1 MDSNSKLTIVK
12 RSGVDLPLEII
23 NFLPPEE
30 CLYLIKYFKK
40 TTKRYASHGFWDRR
54 VVGLDLITDIKV
66 RKIVEDLHARICGYT
81 CKYYGED
88 YIYVDYSNLVY
99 WGPNN
104 ELTPHCDNRHNHDPS
119 IKHDTPHRTYSAVL
133 CLNEDYEGGHTI
145 FPELNIEYPGVT
157 SRLIVFP
164 SGRSHLHGVTEVTS
178 GSRYT
183 FAMWMTRSRNKIM
196 RVNSVNPLTFRLKT
210 VIKNT
215 RHLSKRFIKRWL

>member
-1 MDSNSKLTIVK
+1 MDSSSKLTIVK
-12 RSGVDLPLEII
+12 RAGVDLPLEII

-40 TTKRYASHGFWDRR
+40 SPKRYAKHGFWDGR
-54 VVGLDLITDIKV
+54 VVDLYSITDLKV

-104 ELTPHCDNRHNHDPS
+104 ILTPHCDNMDKDDPQRE
-119 IKHDTPHRTYSAVL
+119 HDTPHRTYSAVL

-145 FPELNIEYPGVT
+145 FPELNVEYPGVT

-183 FAMWMTRSRNKIM
+183 FAMWMTKSRNNIM

-210 VIKNT
+210 IIKNIKYFT
-215 RHLSKRFIKRWL
+215 KRWL

>member
-1 MDSNSKLTIVK
+1 MDSSSKLTIVK
-12 RSGVDLPLEII
+12 RAGVDLPLEII
-23 NFLPPEE
+23 NFLPSEE

-40 TTKRYASHGFWDRR
+40 SPKRYAKHGFWDGR
-54 VVGLDLITDIKV
+54 VVDLYSITDLKV

-104 ELTPHCDNRHNHDPS
+104 ILTPHCDNMDKDDPQRE
-119 IKHDTPHRTYSAVL
+119 HDTPHRTYSAVL
-133 CLNEDYEGGHTI
+133 CLNEDYEGGYTI
-145 FPELNIEYPGVT
+145 FPELNVEYPGVT

-183 FAMWMTRSRNKIM
+183 FAMWMTKSRNKIM

-210 VIKNT
+210 IIKNT
-215 RHLSKRFIKRWL
+215 KHLSKRFIKRWL

>member
-1 MDSNSKLTIVK
+1 MRSCMSQDIHTKIVK
-12 RSGVDLPLEII
+12 RAGVDLPLEMI

-40 TTKRYASHGFWDRR
+40 SPKRYAKQSFWDGR
-54 VVGLDLITDIKV
+54 VVDLHSITDLKV

-88 YIYVDYSNLVY
+88 YIYTDYSNLVY
-99 WGPNN
+99 WGPDN
-104 ELTPHCDNRHNHDPS
+104 ELVPHCDNRHTHDPNQ
-119 IKHDTPHRTYSAVL
+119 KHDTPHRTYSAVL

-145 FPELNIEYPGVT
+145 FPELNVEYPGVT

-183 FAMWMTRSRNKIM
+183 FAMWMTKSRNNIM

-210 VIKNT
+210 IIKNIKYFT
-215 RHLSKRFIKRWL
+215 KRWL

>member
-1 MDSNSKLTIVK
+1 MDSSSKLTIVK
-12 RSGVDLPLEII
+12 RAGVDLPLEII

-40 TTKRYASHGFWDRR
+40 TTKRYAKHGFWDGR

-88 YIYVDYSNLVY
+88 YIYTDYSNLVY
-99 WGPNN
+99 WGPDN
-104 ELTPHCDNRHNHDPS
+104 ELVPHCDNRHTHDPNQ
-119 IKHDTPHRTYSAVL
+119 KHDTPHRTYSAVL

-145 FPELNIEYPGVT
+145 FPELNVEYPGVT

-183 FAMWMTRSRNKIM
+183 FAMWMTKSRNNIM

-210 VIKNT
+210 IIKNT
-215 RHLSKRFIKRWL
+215 KHLSKRFIKRWL

>member
-1 MDSNSKLTIVK
+1 MDSSSKLTIVK
-12 RSGVDLPLEII
+12 RAGVDLPLEII

-40 TTKRYASHGFWDRR
+40 TIKRYAKHGFWDGR

-81 CKYYGED
+81 CKYYDED

-104 ELTPHCDNRHNHDPS
+104 ELTPHCDNMDKDDPERE
-119 IKHDTPHRTYSAVL
+119 HDTPHRTYSAVL

-145 FPELNIEYPGVT
+145 FPELNVEYPGVT

-183 FAMWMTRSRNKIM
+183 FAMWMTKSRNNIM

-210 VIKNT
+210 IIKNIKYFT
-215 RHLSKRFIKRWL
+215 KRWL

>member
-1 MDSNSKLTIVK
+1 MDSSSKLTIVK
-12 RSGVDLPLEII
+12 RAGVDLPLEII
-23 NFLPPEE
+23 NFLPSEE

-40 TTKRYASHGFWDRR
+40 SPKRYAKHGFWDGR
-54 VVGLDLITDIKV
+54 VVDLYSITDLKV

-88 YIYVDYSNLVY
+88 YIYTDYSNLVY

-104 ELTPHCDNRHNHDPS
+104 ILTPHCDNMDKDDPQRE
-119 IKHDTPHRTYSAVL
+119 HDTPHRTYSAVL

-145 FPELNIEYPGVT
+145 FPELNVEYPGVT

-183 FAMWMTRSRNKIM
+183 FAMWMTKSRNKIM

-210 VIKNT
+210 IIKNT

>member
-1 MDSNSKLTIVK
+1 MVQIVK

-23 NFLPPEE
+23 DFLPPEE

-40 TTKRYASHGFWDRR
+40 TTKRYAKHGFWDGR

-88 YIYVDYSNLVY
+88 YIYTDYSNLVY

-104 ELTPHCDNRHNHDPS
+104 ELTPHCDNTDKDDPERE
-119 IKHDTPHRTYSAVL
+119 HDTPHRTYSAVL

-145 FPELNIEYPGVT
+145 FPELNVEYPGVT

-183 FAMWMTRSRNKIM
+183 FAMWMTKSRNKIM

-210 VIKNT
+210 IIKNT

>member
-1 MDSNSKLTIVK
+1 MDSSSKLTIVK
-12 RSGVDLPLEII
+12 RAGVDLPLEII

-40 TTKRYASHGFWDRR
+40 TTKRYAKHGFWDGR

-81 CKYYGED
+81 CKYYDED

-104 ELTPHCDNRHNHDPS
+104 ELTPHCDNMDKDDPERE
-119 IKHDTPHRTYSAVL
+119 HDTPHRTYSAVL

-145 FPELNIEYPGVT
+145 FPELNVEYPGVT

-210 VIKNT
+210 IIKNIKYFT
-215 RHLSKRFIKRWL
+215 KRWL

>member
-1 MDSNSKLTIVK
+1 MSVTGLQHK
-12 RSGVDLPLEII
+12 
-23 NFLPPEE
+23 FF
-30 CLYLIKYFKK
+30 YL
-40 TTKRYASHGFWDRR
+40 S
-54 VVGLDLITDIKV
+54 ITDLKV

-88 YIYVDYSNLVY
+88 YIYTDYSNLVY

-104 ELTPHCDNRHNHDPS
+104 ILTPHCDNMDKDDPERE
-119 IKHDTPHRTYSAVL
+119 HDTPHRTYSAVL

-145 FPELNIEYPGVT
+145 FPELNVEYPGVT

-183 FAMWMTRSRNKIM
+183 FAMWMTKSRNNIM

-210 VIKNT
+210 IIKNIKYFT
-215 RHLSKRFIKRWL
+215 KRWL